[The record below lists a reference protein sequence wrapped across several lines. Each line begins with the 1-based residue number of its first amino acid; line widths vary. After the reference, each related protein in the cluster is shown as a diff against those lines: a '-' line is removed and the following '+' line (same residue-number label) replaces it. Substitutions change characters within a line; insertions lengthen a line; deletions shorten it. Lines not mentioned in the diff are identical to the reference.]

1 MTKGHTM
8 KLLQV
13 YANAICAQADLLA
26 SDTDI
31 NRDRAHLKKMLR
43 TLEEYTRKYKQELAV
58 TIVGQ

>member
-1 MTKGHTM
+1 M

-26 SDTDI
+26 TNTDVA
-31 NRDRAHLKKMLR
+31 RDREHLKKMLR

-58 TIVGQ
+58 TIVR

>member
-1 MTKGHTM
+1 M

-26 SDTDI
+26 TNTDVA
-31 NRDRAHLKKMLR
+31 RDREHLKKMLR

-58 TIVGQ
+58 TTVRQTK